1 MFAYLTTPR
10 MKTICF
16 NALLALLL
24 SVFLFPIARAADPA
38 AQTTVK
44 LLLSHDTVRPGDTV
58 MAALEITSNPDW
70 HTYWRNP
77 GDAGLATSI
86 EWELPDG
93 MTAGAIQWPVP
104 KKTELLQLGSYA
116 YEGTEFLLIPIT
128 VGSTVPAGT
137 LQLKGRVAWL
147 ECEKTCNP
155 RNAEVQASLTIG
167 NVSKPSSATSI
178 IEKARQN
185 LPRSNAPFEVKAA
198 WETTADAKKRNLVIE
213 WKPEA
218 AVDKPD
224 FFPYESEGYTVE
236 TTTTVDSSQGTVR
249 IKKPVTLGDE
259 IANWPATI
267 AGLIINDSTAQ
278 ERVAFEVALRLP
290 GATTTSTTGTI
301 SAAAGTPAAS
311 TNPPSIWL
319 VLCLAFLGG
328 LILNIMPCVLPV
340 IALKILSFVNQSGSE
355 PRRARQLG
363 LVYALG
369 VLASFAALAAIILGV
384 QKAGGIA
391 SWGMQYQNPIFLV
404 VMITLVTLIALN
416 LFGVFEITL
425 GGKAMGTAS
434 ELASRE
440 GTSGAFF
447 NGVLATV
454 LGTSCTAPFLAFAIG
469 YAIGQPAFVTVLVF
483 LMMGVGLAFPYVL
496 LTWNPALL
504 RLLPRPGAW
513 MERFKVAMGFPMLA
527 TAVWLYG
534 VAVKAHFGVNGAF
547 WLVMF
552 LLLVGLSA
560 WIFGA
565 FIQRGVKRRGLASI
579 FALGALVFAVGFVL
593 EKQLSW
599 RKPVYVRADG
609 PAQTS
614 ESGVH
619 WVKWSPEAVAKARA
633 EGKPILVDFT
643 ADWCLNCQANK
654 ISSIEIEPVENKL
667 KEIGAVAMLA
677 DFTRSDPVIAQELK
691 RFQRS
696 AVPLVLVYPADPK
709 EPPRILP
716 ELLTPGIVLEALEWA
731 GKNKAQSATSSNE
744 GQLAVRQ

>member
-1 MFAYLTTPR
+1 MNCVR
-10 MKTICF
+10 S
-16 NALLALLL
+16 LLALLFSL
-24 SVFLFPIARAADPA
+24 WVPSAQSADPG

-44 LLLSHDTVRPGDTV
+44 LILSHETVRPGDTV
-58 MAALEITSNPDW
+58 VAALEVTSNPQW

-77 GDAGLATSI
+77 GDAGIATSI
-86 EWELPDG
+86 EWELPQG
-93 MTAGAIQWPVP
+93 ITSGAIQWPVP
-104 KKTELLQLGSYA
+104 KKTELLSLGSYA
-116 YEGTEFLLIPIT
+116 YDGTEYLLIPLTIGANIP
-128 VGSTVPAGT
+128 VGAV
-137 LQLKGRVAWL
+137 QLKGKVSWL
-147 ECEKTCNP
+147 ECAETCNP
-155 RNAEVQASLTIG
+155 RDAEVQASLTIG
-167 NVSKPSSATSI
+167 GESKPSAAASI
-178 IEKARQN
+178 IEKARQS
-185 LPRSNAPFEVKAA
+185 LPRSNAPFDINAS
-198 WETTADAKKRNLVIE
+198 WENTADAKKRNLVIE
-213 WKPEA
+213 WRPEGTIN
-218 AVDKPD
+218 KPD
-224 FFPYESEGYTVE
+224 FFPYEAENYTVG
-236 TTTTVDSSQGTVR
+236 TATTVESTEGTVR
-249 IKKPVTLGDE
+249 IKKPVTLGDDV
-259 IANWPATI
+259 AGWPATVT
-267 AGLIINDSTAQ
+267 GLVVNDTSAK
-278 ERVAFEVALRLP
+278 EAVAFEIALRP
-290 GATTTSTTGTI
+290 AGG
-301 SAAAGTPAAS
+301 SASAAGTTSAPGGPVSSTAA
-311 TNPPSIWL
+311 PSIFL
-319 VLCLAFLGG
+319 VLGLAFLGG

-355 PRRARQLG
+355 PKRARHLG

-369 VLASFAALAAIILGV
+369 VLASFGALAAIILGV

-469 YAIGQPAFVTVLVF
+469 YAIGQPALVTVLVF

-496 LTWNPALL
+496 LTWNPGLL
-504 RLLPRPGAW
+504 RMLPKPGAW

-547 WLVMF
+547 WLAMF
-552 LLLVGLSA
+552 LVLVGLSA
-560 WIFGA
+560 WIFGS
-565 FIQRGVKRRGLASI
+565 FIQRGVNRRGLATV
-579 FALGALVFAVGFVL
+579 FAVGAIVFAVGFVL
-593 EKQLSW
+593 ERQLSW
-599 RKPVYVRADG
+599 RKPVYVRAEG
-609 PAQTS
+609 PAN
-614 ESGVH
+614 ESGVN
-619 WVKWSPEAVAKARA
+619 WVKWSPDAVTKARA

-654 ISSIEIEPVENKL
+654 ISSIEIEPVEKKL

-696 AVPLVLVYPADPK
+696 AVPLVLVYPADPN

-731 GKNKAQSATSSNE
+731 GKNKAQSATPGVDE
-744 GQLAVRQ
+744 KLAAKK

>member
-1 MFAYLTTPR
+1 M
-10 MKTICF
+10 
-16 NALLALLL
+16 
-24 SVFLFPIARAADPA
+24 
-38 AQTTVK
+38 
-44 LLLSHDTVRPGDTV
+44 VRPGDTV
-58 MAALEITSNPDW
+58 MAALEITSNPKW

-86 EWELPDG
+86 EWELPAG

-116 YEGTEFLLIPIT
+116 FEGTEFLLIPIT
-128 VGSTVPAGT
+128 IGANVPAGAV
-137 LQLKGRVAWL
+137 QLKGQVSWL
-147 ECEKTCNP
+147 ECAETCNP
-155 RNAEVQASLTIG
+155 RNAEVQASLMVG
-167 NVSKPSSATSI
+167 NESKASAAASI
-178 IEKARQN
+178 IEKSRQA
-185 LPRSNAPFEVKAA
+185 LPRSNAPFEVKAS
-198 WETTADAKKRNLVIE
+198 WEKTGDVKKRNLSIE
-213 WKPEA
+213 WKPEGA
-218 AVDKPD
+218 INKPD
-224 FFPYESEGYTVE
+224 FFPYEAENYTVE
-236 TTTTVDSSQGTVR
+236 TATKVNSAAGTVR
-249 IKKPVTLGDE
+249 IQKPVTLGDDV
-259 IANWPATI
+259 ADWPTTI
-267 AGLIINDSTAQ
+267 AGLIVNDSMAKDS
-278 ERVAFEVALRLP
+278 VAFEVAVRP
-290 GATTTSTTGTI
+290 VG
-301 SAAAGTPAAS
+301 AAGGASAAS
-311 TNPPSIWL
+311 TPSGGTANPETPAPSIWL
-319 VLCLAFLGG
+319 VLGLAFLGG

-340 IALKILSFVNQSGSE
+340 IALKILSFVNQSSAE
-355 PRRARQLG
+355 PKRARQLG
-363 LVYALG
+363 LVYASG
-369 VLASFAALAAIILGV
+369 VLASFAVLAGIILAV
-384 QKAGGIA
+384 QQAGGIA

-425 GGKAMGTAS
+425 GGKAMGSAS

-447 NGVLATV
+447 NGVLATG

-469 YAIGQPAFVTVLVF
+469 YAIGQPALVTVLVF

-504 RLLPRPGAW
+504 RLLPKPGAW

-552 LLLVGLSA
+552 LVLVGLSA
-560 WIFGA
+560 WIFGT
-565 FIQRGVKRRGLASI
+565 FIQRGVKRRGLASL
-579 FALGALVFAVGFVL
+579 FAVGALVFAVGFVL
-593 EKQLSW
+593 EKQLNW
-599 RKPVYVRADG
+599 RQPVYVRADG
-609 PAQTS
+609 PSQAN
-614 ESGVH
+614 ESGVK

-654 ISSIEIEPVENKL
+654 ISSIEIEPVEKKL
-667 KEIGAVAMLA
+667 EEIGAVAMLA

-696 AVPLVLVYPADPK
+696 AVPLVLVYPADQN

-716 ELLTPGIVLEALEWA
+716 ELLTPNIVLEALEWA
-731 GKNKAQSATSSNE
+731 GKNKAQTAKPESDE
-744 GQLAVRQ
+744 KLAAKK